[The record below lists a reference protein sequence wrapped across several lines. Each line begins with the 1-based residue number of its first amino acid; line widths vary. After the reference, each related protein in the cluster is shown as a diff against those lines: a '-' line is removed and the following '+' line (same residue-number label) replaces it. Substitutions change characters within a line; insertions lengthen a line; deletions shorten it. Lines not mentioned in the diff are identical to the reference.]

1 MPGRCLWSSFWF
13 GRSSS
18 PSPHSSSSHA
28 SAGTSDN
35 HREENLIHI
44 AVFAGI
50 SGSGIQDA
58 GFTLFFAGKRDDSA
72 SGFKEQAVEM
82 RFRLKIKSLARKPQ
96 LIRMVQVAGMEE
108 LDSMLA
114 QFVAQRLGKVRYNQR
129 RRHPVL

>member
-28 SAGTSDN
+28 SAGTSDD
-35 HREENLIHI
+35 HCGLCENFIHI

-82 RFRLKIKSLARKPQ
+82 RFRLKIKIKSLARKPQ

-114 QFVAQRLGKVRYNQR
+114 QFVAQRLGKV
-129 RRHPVL
+129 

>member
-28 SAGTSDN
+28 SAGTSDD
-35 HREENLIHI
+35 HGENFTHI
-44 AVFAGI
+44 AVFASI